1 MTEDEQHLQL
11 VSVFYWVVA
20 GFTALIGLF
29 PLMHLAVGIGIMLS
43 PPTGN
48 GDPNVPWLIGLFF
61 VVLASVWILAGLGF
75 TACQIL
81 TGRYLRQRR
90 RYLFCLVVAG
100 ISCMEFPFG
109 TALGV
114 FTIIV
119 LTRPTVKQMFEREL
133 NGDQSTTPAAP

>member
-11 VSVFYWVVA
+11 LSAFHWVVA
-20 GFTALIGLF
+20 GFTALISLF
-29 PLMHLAVGIGIMLS
+29 PLIHLAVGIGIMLS
-43 PPTGN
+43 PPKGN
-48 GDPNVPWLIGLFF
+48 GDPNFSWLVGLVF
-61 VVLASVWILAGLGF
+61 VAFASVWILAGLGF
-75 TACQIL
+75 TACQVL
-81 TGRYLRQRR
+81 AGRYLRQRR

-119 LTRPTVKQMFEREL
+119 LTRPTVKQIFEREL
-133 NGDQSTTPAAP
+133 NGDQSTTLAAP